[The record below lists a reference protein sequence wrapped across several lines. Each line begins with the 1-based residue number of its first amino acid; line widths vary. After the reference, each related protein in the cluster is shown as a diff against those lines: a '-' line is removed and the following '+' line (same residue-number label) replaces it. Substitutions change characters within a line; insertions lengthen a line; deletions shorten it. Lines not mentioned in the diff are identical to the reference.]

1 TLAIEL
7 LLMNLTG
14 FLARKTKLVQKDF
27 AAQLTSFLMKICLP
41 CLIFRSVSSS
51 TVFSLAALQESG
63 IVILIAAVVML
74 LSFLVGQV
82 AFLLARRSGYG
93 RVLRFGLIFPHFSS
107 MGIPVVQ
114 ALFGDMGLFY
124 YSFFLIPVRIAYYS
138 FYEPLMTPVKS
149 GSSGK
154 KLGEIVKSSVT
165 NPCLIAV
172 AVGLVFWIAG
182 WQLPTVLDYCVK
194 SLVYVLVF
202 SGANIL
208 LQSID
213 LSAFIYY
220 NQNGNSAILGP
231 AAAGVIAGAVNGL
244 AIHNNGSTGGT
255 DIIAAYLHVRK
266 PGYSLV
272 WVIFVLNASV
282 AFMSYFV
289 YGFRFEPVIMCIIYS
304 YLIAAVSDR
313 MLRGMKKAYKFEVIT
328 DRGEELSDEL
338 IRELRHGVT
347 VLHAEGMYS
356 RSDKDLLICI
366 VNRQQLVHFRRILS
380 RYPGSF
386 SYVTEVAETVGNFK
400 NVKEN

>member
-1 TLAIEL
+1 MSNDFTRERIGFGELWIPAVLAL
-7 LLMNLTG
+7 VMAVNYNL
-14 FLARKTKLVQKDF
+14 F
-27 AAQLTSFLMKICLP
+27 
-41 CLIFRSVSSS
+41 
-51 TVFSLAALQESG
+51 
-63 IVILIAAVVML
+63 
-74 LSFLVGQV
+74 
-82 AFLLARRSGYG
+82 
-93 RVLRFGLIFPHFSS
+93 IFPNAFAPA
-107 MGIPVVQ
+107 GINGIATMIQ
-114 ALFGDMGLFY
+114 YLFHISIGYL
-124 YSFFLIPVRIAYYS
+124 SLLINV
-138 FYEPLMTPVKS
+138 PL
-149 GSSGK
+149 
-154 KLGEIVKSSVT
+154 
-165 NPCLIAV
+165 LIMAWNHV
-172 AVGLVFWIAG
+172 DR
-182 WQLPTVLDYCVK
+182 DYCVK

-231 AAAGVIAGAVNGL
+231 VAAGVIAGAVNGL

-328 DRGEELSDEL
+328 ERGEELSDEL

-366 VNRQQLVHFRRILS
+366 VNRQQLVHFRRILN

>member
-1 TLAIEL
+1 MSLRKAGLLDMVAVTLAIEL

-63 IVILIAAVVML
+63 IVILIAAAVML

-82 AFLLARRSGYG
+82 AYLLARKSGFG
-93 RVLRFGLIFPHFSS
+93 RVLRFGLIFSHFSS

-154 KLGEIVKSSVT
+154 KPGEIVKSSVT

-182 WQLPTVLDYCVK
+182 WQLPVVLDYCVK
-194 SLVYVLVF
+194 SLSSIASPL
-202 SGANIL
+202 SL
-208 LQSID
+208 L
-213 LSAFIYY
+213 LC
-220 NQNGNSAILGP
+220 GMILGEYDVRKVLRVKYLVLP
-231 AAAGVIAGAVNGL
+231 LLRTVAMPLLFLAVAALLRSLGIEEMICRMTVIFTALPVASLLPVYAVRYDPDPENHLNAAGACFSSVLLSMVTIPIFYTFLAG
-244 AIHNNGSTGGT
+244 
-255 DIIAAYLHVRK
+255 
-266 PGYSLV
+266 
-272 WVIFVLNASV
+272 
-282 AFMSYFV
+282 
-289 YGFRFEPVIMCIIYS
+289 
-304 YLIAAVSDR
+304 
-313 MLRGMKKAYKFEVIT
+313 
-328 DRGEELSDEL
+328 
-338 IRELRHGVT
+338 
-347 VLHAEGMYS
+347 
-356 RSDKDLLICI
+356 
-366 VNRQQLVHFRRILS
+366 
-380 RYPGSF
+380 
-386 SYVTEVAETVGNFK
+386 
-400 NVKEN
+400 